1 MGSNLN
7 QVFIS
12 NAITVRT
19 GTQAQ
24 FGTGD
29 GTAADDVGIF
39 TLGTGTPAYTTS
51 ALYQKKFAGVGSSV
65 KTDDG
70 GVAEDPILDASL
82 LTTVAPIW
90 QVSAFQITQRP
101 LSGNIIAS
109 PIIDATRVKRINFEK
124 HVVWAGHL
132 ATCVDA
138 TFDTTNSADNDSY
151 QFKFIIRTVPINQTS
166 FYNDGMGAVEGTA
179 KVFPLGSFNTTNH
192 KAVNMTVKIANHAD
206 ADDATNISNA
216 QAAVAAHPL
225 LKNMVSCT
233 DVGANMVFTSLHPG
247 LTFDLIVTN
256 LDRDDDGVAAATT
269 GEVKGVGNDWQ
280 VADDEARCRYRN
292 GYFNR
297 MYLPQAVDT
306 FVTAGHLYDKITI
319 EYATPNWP
327 NGAGIAPAGS
337 TNIATI
343 YYTKEGVAPAGDT
356 GNEFADVF
364 NYVENVNEEFIW

>member
-7 QVFIS
+7 QVFVS
-12 NAITVRT
+12 DALTVIE

-24 FGTGD
+24 FGSLAGAD
-29 GTAADDVGIF
+29 PADDVGIF
-39 TLGTGTPAYTTS
+39 TLGTGTPAYTKT
-51 ALYQKKFAGVGSSV
+51 ALYEKKFAGDSSTV
-65 KTDDG
+65 DATGGASQGIDG
-70 GVAEDPILDASL
+70 LI
-82 LTTVAPIW
+82 TTVAPIW
-90 QVSAFQITQRP
+90 LVSGFQITQRV
-101 LSGNIIAS
+101 STGNIIAS

-124 HVVWAGHL
+124 NIPWEGHK
-132 ATCVDA
+132 AQTVDA
-138 TFDTTNSADNDSY
+138 TFDTTSSVDGDSY

-166 FYNDGMGAVEGTA
+166 YYNDGMGAVTGTS

-192 KAVNMTVKIANHAD
+192 KAVNMTVAIPDHAD
-206 ADDATNISNA
+206 ADDATNVSNA

-225 LKNMVSCT
+225 LKDMVAATSS
-233 DVGANMVFTSLHPG
+233 GGGILFTSLHPG

-280 VADDEARCRYRN
+280 VADDEARCRYRQ
-292 GYFNR
+292 GSFNR
-297 MYLPQAVDT
+297 MYFPQDVDT
-306 FVTAGHLYDKITI
+306 FVQAGSAYDKVTI

-343 YYTKEGVAPAGDT
+343 YYTNAGSAPAAT
-356 GNEFADVF
+356 ATNEFADVF
-364 NYVENVNEEFIW
+364 NYVENVNEQFIW

>member
-12 NAITVRT
+12 NALTVIE

-24 FGTGD
+24 FGGSLA
-29 GTAADDVGIF
+29 GAAAADDVGIF
-39 TLGTGTPAYTTS
+39 TLGTGTPAYTKT
-51 ALYQKKFAGVGSSV
+51 ALYEKKFAGDTSTVDATASSG
-65 KTDDG
+65 TQAID
-70 GVAEDPILDASL
+70 SL
-82 LTTVAPIW
+82 ITTVAPIW
-90 QVSAFQITQRP
+90 LVSGFQITQRP

-138 TFDTTNSADNDSY
+138 TFDTTNSVNNDSY
-151 QFKFIIRTVPINQTS
+151 QFKFIIRTVPVNQTS
-166 FYNDGMGAVEGTA
+166 FYNDGMGAVQGTA
-179 KVFPLGSFNTTNH
+179 NVFPLGSFNTTNH

-206 ADDATNISNA
+206 ADAADNITNA

-225 LKNMVSCT
+225 LKDMVSCT

-247 LTFDLIVTN
+247 LSFDLIVTN

-280 VADDEARCRYRN
+280 VADDEARCRYRQ
-292 GYFNR
+292 GSFNR
-297 MYLPQAVDT
+297 MYFPQSVDT
-306 FVTAGHLYDKITI
+306 FVTAGHLYDKVTI

-343 YYTKEGVAPAGDT
+343 YYTNDGTAPGNTAT
-356 GNEFADVF
+356 NEFADVF
-364 NYVENVNEEFIW
+364 NYVEDNNEQFIW